1 MLMLA
6 LVSVMPA
13 AAAAQS
19 ADEIVEKHLAAL
31 GGREALA
38 KLTSRK
44 ATGTVVFTTAGGE
57 FKGPIELYN
66 KAPNKA
72 RALIKLDLSAVGAPE
87 PMVIDQ
93 RFNGTVGHTSNNLQ
107 GDTEISGNQLENKKN
122 NMFPSSLLN
131 YKTNGVK
138 LDVQPKET
146 VEGKEYIVLLMT
158 PKSGSAVKMYLD
170 PATYLVERTW
180 AKITSPDLGEFEQTG
195 HVSDYRVVD
204 GIKMPFK
211 SINSSPQQ
219 TVTILIEK
227 VENNVAID
235 EALFSRA
242 GVVSRPD
249 RPAPR
254 EAWRPAVR

>member
-1 MLMLA
+1 MMTMRHAFLPLVLA
-6 LVSVMPA
+6 LALLPAMPLPA
-13 AAAAQS
+13 AVQS

-31 GGREALA
+31 GGREALG

-44 ATGTVVFTTAGGE
+44 ATGTVVFAAGGGE

-72 RALIKLDLSAVGAPE
+72 RALIKLDLSSAGMTD

-93 RFNGTVGHTSNNLQ
+93 RFDGTAGRTSNSVQ
-107 GDTEISGNQLENKKN
+107 GDTDIAGNQLENMKN

-131 YKTNGVK
+131 YKANGVK
-138 LDVQPKET
+138 VDLQPRET

-170 PATYLVERTW
+170 PATYLVARTW
-180 AKITSPDLGEFEQTG
+180 AKITSPELGEFEQIG
-195 HVSDYRVVD
+195 QVSDYRDVG

-211 SINSSPQQ
+211 SINTSPQQ

-227 VENNVAID
+227 VENNVPLDDAI
-235 EALFSRA
+235 FKG
-242 GVVSRPD
+242 GV
-249 RPAPR
+249 
-254 EAWRPAVR
+254 AVR

>member
-1 MLMLA
+1 MRHAFLPLVLVLA
-6 LVSVMPA
+6 LLPATPLPA
-13 AAAAQS
+13 AVQS

-31 GGREALA
+31 GGREALN

-44 ATGTVVFTTAGGE
+44 ATGTVVFSTPGGE

-72 RALIKLDLSAVGAPE
+72 RALIKLDLSAAGMTE

-93 RFNGTVGHTSNNLQ
+93 RFDGTSGRTANSVQ
-107 GDTEISGNQLENKKN
+107 GDTDISGNQLENMRN

-131 YKTNGVK
+131 YKANGVK
-138 LDVQPKET
+138 VDVQPKET
-146 VEGKEYIVLLMT
+146 VEGTEYLVLLMT

-170 PATYLVERTW
+170 PATYLVARTS
-180 AKITSPDLGEFEQTG
+180 AKIMSPELGEFEQTG
-195 HVSDYRVVD
+195 QVSDYRVVD

-211 SINSSPQQ
+211 SVNSSPQQ

-227 VENNVAID
+227 VENNIAID
-235 EALFSRA
+235 DAMFK
-242 GVVSRPD
+242 GV
-249 RPAPR
+249 A
-254 EAWRPAVR
+254 AVR